1 MNRRCLLLLLP
12 AAIFVTSCGYHVGGK
27 ADLMPKSIQT
37 IAIPPFSSNTTQYR
51 LPDLLANDIAREFN
65 TRTRFTTVKD
75 PAVADAVLNGNI
87 NSIYIYPTVSD
98 PSTGKATSIQ
108 VIATLTVK
116 LVQRETGRVL
126 YSRPNFQVRSYF
138 EIASDP
144 HQYFDESG
152 PAYTRLS
159 QTVAHDL
166 VSAVVE
172 NF

>member
-1 MNRRCLLLLLP
+1 LLLFPVTLLV
-12 AAIFVTSCGYHVGGK
+12 ASCGYHAGGK
-27 ADLMPKSIQT
+27 ADLLPKSIQT
-37 IAIPPFSSNTTQYR
+37 IAVPPFSSSATQYR

-75 PAVADAVLNGNI
+75 PSVADAVLNGNI
-87 NSIYIYPTVSD
+87 NSIYVVPTVSD
-98 PSTGKATSIQ
+98 PVTGKATSVQ

-126 YSRPNFQVRSYF
+126 FSRPNFQVRSFF
-138 EIASDP
+138 EISTDP

-152 PAYTRLS
+152 PAYDRLS
-159 QTVAHDL
+159 QTVAQDV